1 MTVIV
6 SDGALSEYFY
16 KIFSKSKAGPFWSA
30 FLQETLWYMARQI
43 KIGGESMA
51 IFEGAGVAIV
61 TPFRED
67 GSVNYEKFAELL
79 EDQIQ
84 GGTDAIIVCG
94 TTGEASTLSH
104 EEHLSVIKFCAETV
118 NGRIPVIAGT
128 GSNCTETAVYLSTEA
143 EKYGVDGLLLVTPY
157 YNKATQN
164 GLFEH
169 FKQVA
174 DSVKLPIILY
184 NVPSRTGCNIL
195 PQTAVRLCNEVSNIV
210 AIKEASGNI
219 SQIAK
224 LASLAQGNIDI
235 YSGND
240 DQIVP
245 ILSLGGKGV
254 ISVLSNV
261 APRQTHEI
269 CAKFFAGDVVGS
281 TREQLRAI
289 ELCDALFC
297 EVNPIP
303 VKAAL
308 NLMGK
313 EVGSLRRP
321 LSDMEEANVEKL
333 RIAMKNYGIL

>member
-1 MTVIV
+1 
-6 SDGALSEYFY
+6 
-16 KIFSKSKAGPFWSA
+16 
-30 FLQETLWYMARQI
+30 
-43 KIGGESMA
+43 MA

-61 TPFRED
+61 TPFHED
-67 GSVNYEKFAELL
+67 GSVNYEKFAELV

-104 EEHLSVIKFCAETV
+104 EEHLSVIKFCVEAV
-118 NGRIPVIAGT
+118 KGRVPVVAGT
-128 GSNCTETAVYLSTEA
+128 GSNCTETAIYLSTEA

-157 YNKATQN
+157 YNKATQK

-169 FKQVA
+169 FKMIA

-184 NVPSRTGCNIL
+184 NVPSRTGCNIQ
-195 PQTAVRLCNEVSNIV
+195 PQTAFKLCTEVSNVV

-224 LASLAQGNIDI
+224 LASLAQGKIDI

-269 CAKFFAGDVVGS
+269 CAKFFAGDIAGS
-281 TREQLRAI
+281 CKEQLRAL

-321 LSDMEEANVEKL
+321 LSDMEEANVERLKNV
-333 RIAMKNYGIL
+333 MKDYGIL